1 MPSIARLAQPADLDA
16 LVHLGEIA
24 DPRVYT
30 LPRSRPAVLAAIEHS
45 VESAQRSVD
54 VPADEHYLMV
64 LEDRAGRLVG
74 AAAIRA
80 TAGSQGAFFCFRND
94 VIHHASHDLKIS
106 NNVHVLSLSSDLT
119 GHSQLQSFFV
129 DPAAVGRAD
138 AALLSQARLALA
150 AVDRH
155 RFGQQFFASLAGW
168 CDEQLASPFWDALG
182 RRFFGMDFIDAERAV
197 AGARNRTLIVELMP
211 HYPVYVPLLPAA
223 AQAAIG
229 QLHDEAHLAYDILS
243 GEGFEAENYVDL
255 FDGGPILEAHASKL
269 RILAQSQLLTAHAL
283 ATADRPL
290 ARPAL
295 LARSG
300 ACADFRCTHA
310 AVAVH
315 VDDGIALLPPE
326 ALAVLHLAAGE
337 RVLVA
342 PL

>member
-150 AVDRH
+150 
-155 RFGQQFFASLAGW
+155 
-168 CDEQLASPFWDALG
+168 
-182 RRFFGMDFIDAERAV
+182 
-197 AGARNRTLIVELMP
+197 
-211 HYPVYVPLLPAA
+211 
-223 AQAAIG
+223 
-229 QLHDEAHLAYDILS
+229 
-243 GEGFEAENYVDL
+243 
-255 FDGGPILEAHASKL
+255 
-269 RILAQSQLLTAHAL
+269 
-283 ATADRPL
+283 
-290 ARPAL
+290 
-295 LARSG
+295 
-300 ACADFRCTHA
+300 
-310 AVAVH
+310 
-315 VDDGIALLPPE
+315 
-326 ALAVLHLAAGE
+326 
-337 RVLVA
+337 
-342 PL
+342 